1 MPSLNIHY
9 SMATEKTQAA
19 DEDRVTLLKA
29 PEQVDLELKVFCQL
43 AAIFLRPGIC
53 LITLGVEQVES

>member
-1 MPSLNIHY
+1 
-9 SMATEKTQAA
+9 MATEKTQAA